1 MAGIVMAKWYK
12 PKHHTGWR
20 KDQASDTRRRQL
32 MATTDRRKSRD
43 GRYLQAGHR
52 ANALANVTQ
61 DRETERKAR
70 SDARYF
76 YGRARRTR

>member
-1 MAGIVMAKWYK
+1 M
-12 PKHHTGWR
+12 R
-20 KDQASDTRRRQL
+20 
-32 MATTDRRKSRD
+32 TTDHRKSRD
-43 GRYLQAGHR
+43 SRYLQAGHR
-52 ANALANVTQ
+52 INALANVTQ